1 MKDMKTKIFLTILFV
16 LLYVGFRIVY
26 APFADVVQAEA
37 GVGQLS
43 NDSVEFALSRAF
55 SRSQIPVIVVTWT
68 LVVLVGLIWI
78 KPFWALVKKL
88 NKINLLAVILV
99 GMVALSACKPYKGT
113 KVVEIAPNQTAFLLP
128 AVGDTST
135 QQKFDSV
142 DFLKQSQVAAKIV
155 EITYREHKVGRGWW
169 AIDFVPNQI
178 LILVDRSPESRQ
190 WTYNP
195 EAGTSGTNQ
204 AIALESQESIGFY
217 HGVVVNAVIEEADAA
232 TFLYYYGGAGVGGDV
247 AETGVQLTVG
257 LDQVMDSFVRTW
269 VADKL
274 YAEFKALPLEDGQ
287 TQAADIFARI
297 EETARGYFKTYG
309 ITILDLGGIEGLV
322 FDSEEVQNTI
332 DQKFER
338 AAQATSQAIENQRQ
352 IDISRAQIQIAQ
364 SQATQ
369 TVVAAQAQ
377 AEALRL
383 QGEELAQYPDII
395 NYTLA
400 QQSRGNV
407 PSVLVTGQDS
417 YTMPFPFWFY
427 YDTEATVVPPTPTL
441 TPTPGQ

>member
-1 MKDMKTKIFLTILFV
+1 VKTKIILTVLFLLVYIV
-16 LLYVGFRIVY
+16 FRLVY
-26 APFADVVQAEA
+26 APFADVVQAQS

-43 NDSVEFALSRAF
+43 NDPVEFGVARAF
-55 SRSQIPVIVVTWT
+55 ARSQVPVTLASLALAVT
-68 LVVLVGLIWI
+68 LFAIWI
-78 KPFWALVKKL
+78 KPFWAFVKKL
-88 NKINLLAVILV
+88 DKINLLTALILTTVIL
-99 GMVALSACKPYKGT
+99 SSCKPFKGT
-113 KVVEIAPNQTAFLLP
+113 QVVEIAPNQTAFLLP
-128 AVGDTST
+128 AVGDTT
-135 QQKFDSV
+135 AQMKFDSV
-142 DFLKQSQVAAKIV
+142 DFLVQNQVAAKIV
-155 EITYREHKVGRGWW
+155 EISYREHKIGRGWW

-195 EAGTSGTNQ
+195 EAGTSGVNQ

-232 TFLYYYGGAGVGGDV
+232 KFLYYYGGAGVEGDV
-247 AETGVQLTVG
+247 AQTGIQLTVG
-257 LDQVMDSFVRTW
+257 LDQVMDTFVRTW

-274 YAEFKALPLEDGQ
+274 YAEFKALPLEAGQ
-287 TQAADIFARI
+287 IQAADIFARI
-297 EETARGYFKTYG
+297 EELARSYFKTYG
-309 ITILDLGGIEGLV
+309 ITVLDLGGIEGLV
-322 FDSEEVQNTI
+322 FDSDEVQNTI

-352 IDISRAQIQIAQ
+352 IDIAKAQIQIAQ

-383 QGEELAQYPDII
+383 QGQELEQYPDIV

-400 QQSRGNV
+400 QKSRGNV
-407 PSVLVTGQDS
+407 PGVLVTGQDP

-427 YDTEATVVPPTPTL
+427 YPTTSVSTDIPTVPATATATATP
-441 TPTPGQ
+441 